1 VPPGPCA
8 VWPNGRKP
16 LGCCRRAVSL
26 LLPAAWM
33 FEKTPQAARGDL
45 WLWPLGQHERGAQQ
59 QECDRDR
66 RQRGGRGGPAA
77 ATDIRMEPAP
87 GLPRLDVPLPV
98 RPADEE
104 RHVMK
109 QGGVAAPAS
118 SCALMLFS
126 IPTFL
131 GL

>member
-8 VWPNGRKP
+8 VLNREKATG
-16 LGCCRRAVSL
+16 
-26 LLPAAWM
+26 LLPPRRVPAAACWM

-66 RQRGGRGGPAA
+66 RQRGGRGGSAA

>member
-1 VPPGPCA
+1 
-8 VWPNGRKP
+8 
-16 LGCCRRAVSL
+16 
-26 LLPAAWM
+26 
-33 FEKTPQAARGDL
+33 
-45 WLWPLGQHERGAQQ
+45 
-59 QECDRDR
+59 
-66 RQRGGRGGPAA
+66 
-77 ATDIRMEPAP
+77 MEPAP